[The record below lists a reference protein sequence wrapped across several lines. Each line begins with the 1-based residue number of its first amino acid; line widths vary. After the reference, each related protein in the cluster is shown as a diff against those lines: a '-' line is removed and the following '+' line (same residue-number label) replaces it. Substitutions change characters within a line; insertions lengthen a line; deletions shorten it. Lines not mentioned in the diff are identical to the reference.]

1 MQLMQQKGVAGAVVF
16 ALEKVAFILKVDNLA
31 QRPQRR
37 Q

>member
-1 MQLMQQKGVAGAVVF
+1 MQQMQQRGVAGAVVF
-16 ALEKVAFILKVDNLA
+16 VLEKVAFILKVDNLA